1 MSFIAGSPREVLR
14 EAFQADLISD
24 DAWMEMLKVRNEL
37 THVSCIIKIPIIAEG
52 SPQSC
57 RGNFPIIAEFC
68 LVFS

>member
-1 MSFIAGSPREVLR
+1 MIDYSPFWATVERTGNN
-14 EAFQADLISD
+14 
-24 DAWMEMLKVRNEL
+24 WY
-37 THVSCIIKIPIIAEG
+37 VSCIIKIPIIAEG